1 MHAHLVQFDI
11 AWEDPVANR
20 DRVMQLVDAVAPTAG
35 DLVEWLKTRSPR
47 HAEALANSKVVKVAV
62 NQEHVPYDHPI
73 SPTDEVALFPP
84 VTGG

>member
-1 MHAHLVQFDI
+1 MKILYF
-11 AWEDPVANR
+11 AWLRSKIGVPTETVELPAEVT
-20 DRVMQLVDAVAPTAG
+20 TAG
-35 DLVEWLKTRSPR
+35 ALVEWLKTRSPR

-73 SPTDEVALFPP
+73 SSTDEVALFPP

>member
-1 MHAHLVQFDI
+1 MKILYF
-11 AWEDPVANR
+11 AWLRSKIGVPTEIVELPPEVSTAGA
-20 DRVMQLVDAVAPTAG
+20 LVD
-35 DLVEWLKTRSPR
+35 WLKTRSPR

-73 SPTDEVALFPP
+73 SATDEVALFPP

>member
-1 MHAHLVQFDI
+1 MKILYF
-11 AWEDPVANR
+11 AWLRSKIGMPTET
-20 DRVMQLVDAVAPTAG
+20 VDLPAEVTTAG
-35 DLVEWLKTRSPR
+35 DLVEWLKSRSPR

-73 SPTDEVALFPP
+73 SATDEVALFPP

>member
-1 MHAHLVQFDI
+1 MKILYF
-11 AWEDPVANR
+11 AWLRSKIGVPTETVELPAEVT
-20 DRVMQLVDAVAPTAG
+20 TAG
-35 DLVEWLKTRSPR
+35 GLVEWLKTRSPR

-73 SPTDEVALFPP
+73 SATDEIALFPP

>member
-1 MHAHLVQFDI
+1 MKILYF
-11 AWEDPVANR
+11 AWLRSKIGVPTETVELPAEVN
-20 DRVMQLVDAVAPTAG
+20 TAG
-35 DLVEWLKTRSPR
+35 ALVEWLKTRSPR

-73 SPTDEVALFPP
+73 SSTDEVALFPP

>member
-1 MHAHLVQFDI
+1 MKILYF
-11 AWEDPVANR
+11 AWLRSKIGVPTETVELPAEVN
-20 DRVMQLVDAVAPTAG
+20 TAG

-47 HAEALANSKVVKVAV
+47 HAEALANSKLVKVAV

-73 SPTDEVALFPP
+73 SATDEIALFPP

>member
-1 MHAHLVQFDI
+1 MKILYF
-11 AWEDPVANR
+11 AWLRSKIGV
-20 DRVMQLVDAVAPTAG
+20 PTETVELPAEVTTTG
-35 DLVEWLKTRSPR
+35 ELVEWLKTRSPR

-73 SPTDEVALFPP
+73 SATDEIALFPP

>member
-1 MHAHLVQFDI
+1 MKILYF
-11 AWEDPVANR
+11 AWLRSKIGVPTETVELPAEVT
-20 DRVMQLVDAVAPTAG
+20 TAG
-35 DLVEWLKTRSPR
+35 DLVEWLKTRSSR

>member
-1 MHAHLVQFDI
+1 MKILYF
-11 AWEDPVANR
+11 AWLRSKIGVPTET
-20 DRVMQLVDAVAPTAG
+20 VDLPENVTTAG
-35 DLVEWLKTRSPR
+35 TLVEWLKTRSPR

-73 SPTDEVALFPP
+73 TSTDEVALFPP

>member
-1 MHAHLVQFDI
+1 MKILYF
-11 AWEDPVANR
+11 AWLRSKIGVPTETVELPAEVA
-20 DRVMQLVDAVAPTAG
+20 TAG

-73 SPTDEVALFPP
+73 SATDEVALFPP

>member
-1 MHAHLVQFDI
+1 MKILYF
-11 AWEDPVANR
+11 AWLRSKIGVPTET
-20 DRVMQLVDAVAPTAG
+20 VDLPAEVTTAG
-35 DLVEWLKTRSPR
+35 ELVEWLKTRSPR

-73 SPTDEVALFPP
+73 SATDEIALFPP

>member
-1 MHAHLVQFDI
+1 MKILYF
-11 AWEDPVANR
+11 AWLRSKIGVPTETVDLPAEVAT
-20 DRVMQLVDAVAPTAG
+20 VG

-73 SPTDEVALFPP
+73 AATDEVALFPP

>member
-1 MHAHLVQFDI
+1 MKILYF
-11 AWEDPVANR
+11 AWLRSKIGVPTET
-20 DRVMQLVDAVAPTAG
+20 VDLPAEVTTVGA
-35 DLVEWLKTRSPR
+35 LVEWLKTRSPR

-73 SPTDEVALFPP
+73 SATDEIALFPP

>member
-1 MHAHLVQFDI
+1 MKILYF
-11 AWEDPVANR
+11 AWLRSKIGVPTETVELPTEVS
-20 DRVMQLVDAVAPTAG
+20 TAG

-47 HAEALANSKVVKVAV
+47 HAEALANSKLVKVAV

-73 SPTDEVALFPP
+73 SATDEIALFPP

>member
-1 MHAHLVQFDI
+1 MKILYF
-11 AWEDPVANR
+11 AWLRSKIGVPTET
-20 DRVMQLVDAVAPTAG
+20 VDLPAEVTTAG
-35 DLVEWLKTRSPR
+35 ALVEWLKTRSPR

-73 SPTDEVALFPP
+73 SATDEVALFPP

>member
-1 MHAHLVQFDI
+1 MKILYF
-11 AWEDPVANR
+11 AWLRSKIGVPTET
-20 DRVMQLVDAVAPTAG
+20 VDLPAEVTTAG

>member
-1 MHAHLVQFDI
+1 MKILYF
-11 AWEDPVANR
+11 AWLRSKIGVPTETVELPAEVN
-20 DRVMQLVDAVAPTAG
+20 TAG
-35 DLVEWLKTRSPR
+35 ALVEWLKTRSPR

-73 SPTDEVALFPP
+73 SATDEIALFPP

>member
-1 MHAHLVQFDI
+1 MKILYF
-11 AWEDPVANR
+11 AWLRSKIGVPTET
-20 DRVMQLVDAVAPTAG
+20 VDLPAEVTTAG
-35 DLVEWLKTRSPR
+35 ALVEWLKTRSPR
-47 HAEALANSKVVKVAV
+47 HADALANSKVVKVAV

>member
-1 MHAHLVQFDI
+1 MKILYF
-11 AWEDPVANR
+11 AWLRSKIGVPTET
-20 DRVMQLVDAVAPTAG
+20 VDLPAEVTTAG
-35 DLVEWLKTRSPR
+35 ALVEWLKTRSPR

-73 SPTDEVALFPP
+73 SATDEIALFPP

>member
-1 MHAHLVQFDI
+1 MKILYF
-11 AWEDPVANR
+11 AWLRSKIGVPTETVELPAEVT
-20 DRVMQLVDAVAPTAG
+20 TAG
-35 DLVEWLKTRSPR
+35 ALVEWLKTRSPR

>member
-1 MHAHLVQFDI
+1 MKILYF
-11 AWEDPVANR
+11 AWLRSKIGVPTETVELPPEVSTAGA
-20 DRVMQLVDAVAPTAG
+20 LVD
-35 DLVEWLKTRSPR
+35 WLKTRSPR

-73 SPTDEVALFPP
+73 SATDEVALFPP

>member
-1 MHAHLVQFDI
+1 MKILYF
-11 AWEDPVANR
+11 AWLRSKIGVPTETVELPAEVT
-20 DRVMQLVDAVAPTAG
+20 TAG
-35 DLVEWLKTRSPR
+35 ALVEWLKTRSPR

-73 SPTDEVALFPP
+73 SATDEIALFPP

>member
-1 MHAHLVQFDI
+1 MKILYF
-11 AWEDPVANR
+11 AWLRSKIGVPTET
-20 DRVMQLVDAVAPTAG
+20 VDLPAEVTTAG

-47 HAEALANSKVVKVAV
+47 HAEALVNSKVVKVAV